1 MQKSFAHVERYWFS
15 ATMLAKSQSLA
26 RVVAEKNQ
34 TCRKISLAR
43 VVAENLRPD
52 MNICKFISLSIYIYI
67 YMYICVC
74 VLGINIWQGWM
85 RKAQLDQSALLFV
98 LPLG

>member
-26 RVVAEKNQ
+26 RVVAEKKQ
-34 TCRKISLAR
+34 TCREISLAR

-52 MNICKFISLSIYIYI
+52 MNICKILSLS
-67 YMYICVC
+67 
-74 VLGINIWQGWM
+74 LS
-85 RKAQLDQSALLFV
+85 L
-98 LPLG
+98 